1 MNPYAR
7 CFAAAAMCDLKG
19 FSLMLYLHSKEEKSS
34 QEENKEKEMK
44 NVTMLNYCRAV
55 NV

>member
-1 MNPYAR
+1 
-7 CFAAAAMCDLKG
+7 
-19 FSLMLYLHSKEEKSS
+19 MLYLHS